1 MKFIQNPCRNDRH
14 ILLFLFTFWF
24 LTGLV
29 LSGIAFATSY
39 DTAAKVAVSGPG
51 STFDFWWTNQRNPFY
66 GGRNWN
72 TPPEWVKQKG
82 PVGVPNPR
90 SAGTPGD
97 FTSGVAKI
105 PGYKPGGNV
114 PVGEGVRQT
123 PLDPIKDWEIAGN
136 PAHVPAGKGVRP
148 LESVSGVTGG
158 GSGGSQWF
166 EAQQQLNVGGKAAG
180 TTPGSG
186 EPIYPV
192 GGRLTPFKPGQKL
205 TGEEKAIYDGLIKD
219 GIPHRAPPSGAPPAG
234 SVGAGTTPGS
244 GEPIYPVGG
253 RLTPFKP
260 GQKLTGEEKAIY
272 DGLIKDGIPHRAPPS
287 ATPPAGSAGKGPG
300 PAPKSGIGSVIGKLF
315 IGLMVINSAVN
326 IATSDKPGEQ
336 AKEEGRGWFTGIIG
350 SIMGGLITGGPV
362 GGFIGAI
369 IGVTTTDK
377 NFADYAM
384 GNNQDYQNQQA
395 RERLTGPK
403 TLEGEQRVT
412 QDNLK
417 KNLPGFGSTDIT
429 PPGTQT
435 AAGTADIGTPGG
447 SANEGETADG
457 TSSGLDWAQNVNV
470 TSSYKEGMR
479 TKAKGKA
486 KENLKNSG
494 LTTSERVATGE
505 GEDQRKK
512 GQIAS
517 QGMETGQSISS
528 TQQEGKKAQDTDRIM
543 SETSIGTILAGG
555 LMGGLSSGVATG
567 LDSFFGTLGQGAGG
581 QVSVSA
587 GIQPPPPP
595 NAEPTS
601 GSGAS
606 TGIGSSSGTGATNT
620 TATSNG
626 IGKSS
631 GVTGS
636 SGVGTSTGVG
646 ASSVTA
652 TSGVSGTTATTAKP
666 TTKVTKPTTTTTAAT
681 VTKPT
686 SAATKPT
693 NTATKPTTTT
703 TKTTVTEGSKPDCAQ
718 YRISAENL
726 SSQYERGSISTS
738 SYKAQMGILRTK
750 YKGCQET
757 ARTPTTSETSKTST
771 QGSTTKKPTE
781 KTMQSCGQAPIDVW
795 HCHGYTGS
803 CCTKGWHCEGNNC
816 GPLDPAVY
824 KATHDCMKKLGIIR

>member
-1 MKFIQNPCRNDRH
+1 
-14 ILLFLFTFWF
+14 
-24 LTGLV
+24 
-29 LSGIAFATSY
+29 
-39 DTAAKVAVSGPG
+39 
-51 STFDFWWTNQRNPFY
+51 
-66 GGRNWN
+66 
-72 TPPEWVKQKG
+72 
-82 PVGVPNPR
+82 
-90 SAGTPGD
+90 
-97 FTSGVAKI
+97 
-105 PGYKPGGNV
+105 
-114 PVGEGVRQT
+114 
-123 PLDPIKDWEIAGN
+123 
-136 PAHVPAGKGVRP
+136 
-148 LESVSGVTGG
+148 
-158 GSGGSQWF
+158 
-166 EAQQQLNVGGKAAG
+166 
-180 TTPGSG
+180 
-186 EPIYPV
+186 
-192 GGRLTPFKPGQKL
+192 
-205 TGEEKAIYDGLIKD
+205 
-219 GIPHRAPPSGAPPAG
+219 
-234 SVGAGTTPGS
+234 
-244 GEPIYPVGG
+244 
-253 RLTPFKP
+253 
-260 GQKLTGEEKAIY
+260 
-272 DGLIKDGIPHRAPPS
+272 
-287 ATPPAGSAGKGPG
+287 
-300 PAPKSGIGSVIGKLF
+300 
-315 IGLMVINSAVN
+315 
-326 IATSDKPGEQ
+326 
-336 AKEEGRGWFTGIIG
+336 
-350 SIMGGLITGGPV
+350 
-362 GGFIGAI
+362 
-369 IGVTTTDK
+369 
-377 NFADYAM
+377 
-384 GNNQDYQNQQA
+384 
-395 RERLTGPK
+395 
-403 TLEGEQRVT
+403 
-412 QDNLK
+412 
-417 KNLPGFGSTDIT
+417 
-429 PPGTQT
+429 
-435 AAGTADIGTPGG
+435 
-447 SANEGETADG
+447 
-457 TSSGLDWAQNVNV
+457 
-470 TSSYKEGMR
+470 
-479 TKAKGKA
+479 
-486 KENLKNSG
+486 
-494 LTTSERVATGE
+494 
-505 GEDQRKK
+505 
-512 GQIAS
+512 
-517 QGMETGQSISS
+517 
-528 TQQEGKKAQDTDRIM
+528 
-543 SETSIGTILAGG
+543 
-555 LMGGLSSGVATG
+555 MGGLSSGVATG